1 MNDFMS
7 FIHNVEF
14 QEHIAG
20 YQDRNG
26 IQLAQSILACS
37 LASIYDRLAVAP
49 TPQVNFVATALFWIL
64 ALILII
70 CVVAGCKLMRWL
82 HWKTDFT

>member
-1 MNDFMS
+1 MNDYVS
-7 FIHNVEF
+7 FINVEF
-14 QEHIAG
+14 QEHIVV
-20 YQDRNG
+20 YQDESG

-37 LASIYDRLAVAP
+37 LVSIYDRLAIAP
-49 TPQVNFVATALFWIL
+49 APQVSFVVTALFWIL

-70 CVVAGCKLMRWL
+70 FFIAGCKLMQWL

>member
-1 MNDFMS
+1 MNECVS
-7 FIHNVEF
+7 FINVEF
-14 QEHIAG
+14 QEHIVL
-20 YQDRNG
+20 YQDESG

-37 LASIYDRLAVAP
+37 LVSIYDRLAVAP
-49 TPQVNFVATALFWIL
+49 APQVSFVVTALFWIL

-70 CVVAGCKLMRWL
+70 IVVEGCELMWWL